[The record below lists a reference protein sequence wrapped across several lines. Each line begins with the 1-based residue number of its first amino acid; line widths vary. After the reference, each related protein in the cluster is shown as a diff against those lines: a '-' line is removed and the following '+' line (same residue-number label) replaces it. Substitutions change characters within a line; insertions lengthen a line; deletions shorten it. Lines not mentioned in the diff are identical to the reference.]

1 MPRRSRGAVRLALSA
16 ALISALAPAALLTSA
31 PPASAASL
39 AMWERIAQC
48 ESTGD
53 WTVINPEGPYYG
65 GLQIMKPTWDAYNGR
80 EFAEYPH
87 KASKKEQITVAERI
101 LRGSGASQ
109 WGNCARREGLVND
122 GVDPYPR
129 ATPPVTR
136 VTGPEDRGVL
146 GGTVTLSASVTE
158 EEGKPTGATFFV
170 DGDAVGTASGSGP
183 SYSVSL
189 DTTALAEGPHTVTAR
204 AVNDAGQTGPMSS
217 GVSFFVANRG
227 TAGQATGDFN
237 GDGKADIAILYGYD
251 REGNDNH
258 TALWTLLS
266 TGRGSFAT
274 PVKVWDNLEAG
285 TGSWDWASSKVT
297 AGDFNGDGR
306 TDIGVLYN
314 EGQDD
319 AKNNRTALWTFTSN
333 GSGFGKPVKQW
344 RSTQSWDWKRS
355 KPVAGDF
362 NGDGKAD
369 VGILYNEGKDNTGD
383 FRTAFHIAYATAGGI
398 REPKRAWD
406 NNDRTTGSWNWER
419 SKPVAGDFNGD
430 GKADL
435 GILYDEGKDNTG
447 DFRTAF
453 HIAYGTTDAITRP
466 KRVWDNN
473 DRTTGSWNWE
483 RSKPVAGDFNG
494 DGKADLGI
502 LYNEGKD
509 NTGDFRT
516 AFHIAYGRADG
527 INAPKRAWDNN
538 DRTTGSWNAD
548 SAKLTAGDFDGDGKA
563 DLGVLYNGGE
573 SPDGKGEVKLFTF
586 AGRAEAVSPP
596 VESWGS
602 RTFSSWRWYRSDLA

>member
-1 MPRRSRGAVRLALSA
+1 MRSRSRGAVRLAVA
-16 ALISALAPAALLTSA
+16 AAFVSSLAPAALLTSA
-31 PPASAASL
+31 PSASAASL
-39 AMWERIAQC
+39 AMWERMAHC
-48 ESTGD
+48 EATDD
-53 WTVINPEGPYYG
+53 WTAVNPAGPFYG
-65 GLQIMKPTWDAYNGR
+65 GLQFTKSTWDAYGGT
-80 EFAEYPH
+80 EFAAYPH
-87 KASKKEQITVAERI
+87 KATKEQQITVAERL
-101 LRGSGASQ
+101 LRAEGPRPWPDCG
-109 WGNCARREGLVND
+109 RRVGLVND

-136 VTGPEDRGVL
+136 VTGPEDSGVL
-146 GGTVTLSASVTE
+146 SGTVTLTASVTE
-158 EEGKPTGATFFV
+158 EQGKPTGATFFV

-183 SYSVSL
+183 AYSVSV
-189 DTTALAEGPHTVTAR
+189 DTTTLAEGPHTVTAR
-204 AVNDAGQTGPMSS
+204 AVNDAGQTGPTSS

-251 REGNDNH
+251 REGKDNH

-266 TGRGSFAT
+266 TDRGSFAT

-285 TGSWDWASSKVT
+285 SGSWDWANSKIV

-319 AKNNRTALWTFTSN
+319 TKNNRTALWTFTSN
-333 GSGFGKPVKQW
+333 GSGFDKPVKQW
-344 RSTQSWDWKRS
+344 RSSQSWDWKRS

-369 VGILYNEGKDNTGD
+369 VGILYNEGRDNTGT
-383 FRTAFHIAYATAGGI
+383 FRTAFHIAYATANGVQ
-398 REPKRAWD
+398 EPKRAWD

-435 GILYDEGKDNTG
+435 GILYNEGQDDTG
-447 DFRTAF
+447 NFRTAF
-453 HIAYGTTDAITRP
+453 HIAYGRADGINAP
-466 KRVWDNN
+466 KRVWDND

-502 LYNEGKD
+502 LYDEGKD
-509 NTGDFRT
+509 GTGNFHT
-516 AFHIAYGRADG
+516 AFHIGYGRADG

-538 DRTTGSWNAD
+538 DTTTGSWNAD
-548 SAKLTAGDFDGDGKA
+548 RSKLVAGDFNGDGKA
-563 DLGVLYNGGE
+563 DLGILYNRGQDE
-573 SPDGKGEVKLFTF
+573 GKNKVALHTF
-586 AGRAEAVSPP
+586 AGRDDAVSRP
-596 VESWGS
+596 VKVWDNDNSISWN
-602 RTFSSWRWYRSDLA
+602 WYSSDLG